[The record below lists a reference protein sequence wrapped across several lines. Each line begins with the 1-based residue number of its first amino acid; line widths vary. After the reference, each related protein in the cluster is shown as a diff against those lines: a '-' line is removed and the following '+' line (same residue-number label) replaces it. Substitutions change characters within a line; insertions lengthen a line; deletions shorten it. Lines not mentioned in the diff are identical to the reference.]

1 MFDLCT
7 REAVPKP
14 TEING
19 IYRDA
24 EENPLGTGIYLMTA
38 LSSPKLRLGSVSL
51 EDSRVLL
58 PHVLPAATGAA
69 GNTEFLKH
77 HPNPELALGEF
88 MLCPFGSTIVWTQV
102 PVSVLLRGFEHQIQN
117 V

>member
-1 MFDLCT
+1 MFIKFMFDLCT

-58 PHVLPAATGAA
+58 SHVLPAATGAVE
-69 GNTEFLKH
+69 NRYLTMD
-77 HPNPELALGEF
+77 
-88 MLCPFGSTIVWTQV
+88 MLPYHISAARIL
-102 PVSVLLRGFEHQIQN
+102 SS
-117 V
+117 